1 MGEIDGLAQ
10 PMGKLDG
17 RAQPMGK
24 LDGLASKK
32 PGAQAQATQ
41 LLRAVSAAE
50 HGGQRGVWGLG
61 GRRPPR
67 KFLNPYSTVGSK

>member
-1 MGEIDGLAQ
+1 MCEIDGLAQ

-17 RAQPMGK
+17 REQPMGK

-32 PGAQAQATQ
+32 PRRRPRSG
-41 LLRAVSAAE
+41 LLRGRVS
-50 HGGQRGVWGLG
+50 GRVWRLAGGLG

-67 KFLNPYSTVGSK
+67 IF

>member
-41 LLRAVSAAE
+41 SVACCEAASAAE
-50 HGGQRGVWGLG
+50 PSMEASGGSGI
-61 GRRPPR
+61 
-67 KFLNPYSTVGSK
+67 FLIPTVGSK

>member
-32 PGAQAQATQ
+32 PRHRPRSG
-41 LLRAVSAAE
+41 RVS
-50 HGGQRGVWGLG
+50 GRVWRSAGGLG

-67 KFLNPYSTVGSK
+67 IFLIPTVGSK